1 MILHLEITQLSSSPP
16 RWKDQGGQEEGS
28 GLNVVTSTG
37 GGTHPGGGPF
47 DDHLFGVF
55 GNTGTMTEDSLVR
68 DEDNRDLNNC
78 PYPIQI
84 MINVPPEQ
92 PQHQELP
99 SMFSTKLSPSGNTYL
114 EHPQYH
120 HCHNVIHA
128 TDLYSSF
135 TEGFAKKDEPS
146 GPENSNGTTL
156 NVNENNNATK
166 KSESKSK
173 KNENNGIKKKK
184 TRTTFTAY
192 QLEELERAFERAPYP
207 DVFAREELAAKLNL
221 SESRV
226 QVWFQNRRA
235 KWRKREPPRKNVYLT
250 STGSPNASVVSSTG
264 QSFTTLNSFPPQ
276 VTPTGLASNSP
287 SHSDSWTG
295 GANYNNYSTELPHI
309 SLLNSNNSNLYSTVS
324 SLPNTQSHLSSTS
337 GGYTVA
343 NQSPNSPPGY
353 ASSPLYNPY
362 TPMLN
367 TDAGMFRHH
376 QHTEYISLGEES
388 PNNNNILSD
397 YHQHLNHL
405 YESTKHMDYPLS
417 HPTTS
422 GGDVTQQAGIIE
434 TYDNIK
440 LDSGG
445 GEEYTPLPSFMK

>member
-1 MILHLEITQLSSSPP
+1 
-16 RWKDQGGQEEGS
+16 
-28 GLNVVTSTG
+28 
-37 GGTHPGGGPF
+37 
-47 DDHLFGVF
+47 
-55 GNTGTMTEDSLVR
+55 MTEDSLVR

-146 GPENSNGTTL
+146 GPENSNGATL
-156 NVNENNNATK
+156 NVNETNNATK

-173 KNENNGIKKKK
+173 KNENNGVKKKK

-309 SLLNSNNSNLYSTVS
+309 SLLNSNNSNLYSTVWEELAAKLNLS
-324 SLPNTQSHLSSTS
+324 ESRVQVWFQNRRAKWRKREPPRKNVYLTSTGSPNASVVSST
-337 GGYTVA
+337 G
-343 NQSPNSPPGY
+343 QSFTTLNSFPPQVTPTGLASNSPSHSDSWTGG
-353 ASSPLYNPY
+353 AHYNNY
-362 TPMLN
+362 S
-367 TDAGMFRHH
+367 
-376 QHTEYISLGEES
+376 TELPHISLRQS
-388 PNNNNILSD
+388 
-397 YHQHLNHL
+397 
-405 YESTKHMDYPLS
+405 
-417 HPTTS
+417 
-422 GGDVTQQAGIIE
+422 A
-434 TYDNIK
+434 
-440 LDSGG
+440 
-445 GEEYTPLPSFMK
+445 